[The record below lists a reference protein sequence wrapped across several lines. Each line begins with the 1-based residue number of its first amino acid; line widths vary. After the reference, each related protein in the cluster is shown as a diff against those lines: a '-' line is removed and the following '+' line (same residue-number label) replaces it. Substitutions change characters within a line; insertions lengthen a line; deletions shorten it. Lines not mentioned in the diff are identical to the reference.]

1 MDKPGVKHIELPCLN
16 SISFEPCQVTA
27 FVQVV
32 VVEETDKQ
40 EKIDALALKKLDTSL
55 KKDHREGKHVS

>member
-1 MDKPGVKHIELPCLN
+1 MSDPKIKHKVMDCPRKGCN
-16 SISFEPCQVTA
+16 YRA